1 MRGRFA
7 EMSSEKRVSREVR
20 IILDR
25 RASTSGRRTAAELYA
40 KYGRRLPP
48 DLIKAAESQFEHTTR
63 RVLHSS
69 RIEGHSETLISDLV
83 ELWNMAFMVEM
94 RRQLR
99 SGGKAIV

>member
-1 MRGRFA
+1 MRGRSA
-7 EMSSEKRVSREVR
+7 EMSGEKRVSREVR

-25 RASTSGRRTAAELYA
+25 RASTSGRRTAAELCA

-63 RVLHSS
+63 RVLRSS
-69 RIEGHSETLISDLV
+69 RIEGQSETIISDLV